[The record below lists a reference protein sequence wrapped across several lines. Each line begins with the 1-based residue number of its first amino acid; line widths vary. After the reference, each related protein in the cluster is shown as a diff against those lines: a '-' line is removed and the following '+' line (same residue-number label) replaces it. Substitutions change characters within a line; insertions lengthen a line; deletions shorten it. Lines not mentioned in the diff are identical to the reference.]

1 MGNRVIQVIVM
12 YSDKNMWLI
21 PAFLRAWSKYANDVF
36 MPYRLVFCGFTPINR
51 DGIHNQAMI
60 ENYIIGRQED
70 YPAHRWSDAFI
81 RVLDN
86 VAEKT
91 FIFMLEDYLLVRD
104 VDNLGVQHLYDYVAD
119 REYVLKA
126 DLTND
131 RMWCGGGNRYLYGY
145 NTYGHCGHL
154 DLIRSFV
161 GSDYQM
167 SLWGGV
173 FNRDAIRKFV
183 VPGETA
189 QQLELNGTHRVN
201 SVGDSVL
208 VLGTRQSPF
217 KHANIIQA
225 GGLNSHETVGLP
237 ALDEED
243 RDYVLKLLKE
253 QK

>member
-1 MGNRVIQVIVM
+1 MMKEKTIQVIVM

-21 PAFLRAWSKYANDVF
+21 PAFLRAWERYAGRGELSQ
-36 MPYRLVFCGFTPINR
+36 YRLVFCGFTEIAWYLGAN
-51 DGIHNQAMI
+51 I
-60 ENYIIGRQED
+60 ENYIIGKQED
-70 YPAHRWSDAFI
+70 YPANRWSDAFI
-81 RVLDN
+81 QVLDN
-86 VAEKT
+86 VADKT

-104 VDNLGVQHLYDYVAD
+104 VDNLGVQHLYDYVHD
-119 REYVLKA
+119 RDYVLKA

-131 RMWCGGGNRYLYGY
+131 RMWANGGNRYLYGY

-173 FNRDAIRKFV
+173 FNRDAIKRFV

-201 SVGDSVL
+201 SVGDNVL

-225 GGLNSHETVGLP
+225 GGLNNHETVGLP

-243 RDYVLKLLKE
+243 RQFVLKLLKE